1 MPSPRTVTFLK
12 DIGWLLLAGAL
23 IPVAM
28 ALTLGAGLA
37 IVARHL
43 YWWGRGNTTPTSRV
57 PRDGSPMRP

>member
-1 MPSPRTVTFLK
+1 MTFLK

-37 IVARHL
+37 IVGRHL
-43 YWWGRGNTTPTSRV
+43 YWWARGNTTPTSRV
-57 PRDGSPMRP
+57 SRDGSPTRP

>member
-1 MPSPRTVTFLK
+1 MTLLK
-12 DIGWLLLAGAL
+12 DIGWLIVAGAL

-43 YWWGRGNTTPTSRV
+43 YWWARGNTTPTSRV
-57 PRDGSPMRP
+57 SGSA